1 MSTEATAPRT
11 ALVTGAASGIGLATA
26 RRLAADGWTVIGLD
40 RRPPPAGFPGT
51 AAVADVTDEGALRD
65 RIDVLDRLDAL
76 VCCAGISGGAAG
88 DGPVARSSGAAFDAV
103 VGVNLRGT
111 FLTASAAWPALVAA
125 RGTVVTVSS
134 VLGLTGGGG
143 PFRSHAYVAA
153 KGGLVALTRA
163 LAAEGRGAGVRANC
177 VAPGLVDTPLAAR
190 GVADP
195 AVAAYVRERQ
205 PLTGGVMDTSA
216 VTGAIAF
223 LCGPDA
229 AAITGQTLTVDAG
242 WTLDPDLEEA

>member
-1 MSTEATAPRT
+1 MNTEEMAART

-26 RRLAADGWTVIGLD
+26 RRLAADGWSVTGLD
-40 RRPPPAGFPGT
+40 RQPPPADFPGT
-51 AAVADVTDEGALRD
+51 AVIADVTDEQALRD
-65 RIDVLDRLDAL
+65 RIGASARLDAL
-76 VCCAGISGGAAG
+76 VCCAGVSGGAAG
-88 DGPVARSSGAAFDAV
+88 DGPVARSSGSAFDTV
-103 VGVNLRGT
+103 VGINLRGT
-111 FLTASAAWPALVAA
+111 FLAASAAWPALVAA

-190 GVADP
+190 GVTDP
-195 AVAAYVRERQ
+195 AVAAYVRDRQ
-205 PLTGGVMDTSA
+205 PLTGGVMDTGA

-223 LCGPDA
+223 LCGQDA
-229 AAITGQTLTVDAG
+229 AAITGQVLAVDAG
-242 WTLDPDLEEA
+242 WTLDPALEEA